1 VEGTSW
7 RARNGPNCQKG
18 APCAKSHEQVFISS
32 QPTRRNMVRKTTPSD
47 EGMRSKVKRFIGLRV
62 KERRSRP
69 PQLEAAKVG
78 SMAVRAVNGI
88 ETAGGIETV
97 PVITRAKSSQ
107 ESRCKFMGLR
117 QAISH
122 LGSVAGK
129 KVNFAL
135 TADESRHPTECSREE
150 ETMREEYEN
159 GDQAY
164 ERYAQYI
171 QERTYSSQKIK
182 EDLSSPVCEDDST
195 IASESV
201 PENIYVLDQYKED
214 KISKG
219 MMSGMVENFLS
230 SDQRLLPAWV

>member
-1 VEGTSW
+1 
-7 RARNGPNCQKG
+7 
-18 APCAKSHEQVFISS
+18 
-32 QPTRRNMVRKTTPSD
+32 MVRKNSPSG
-47 EGMRSKVKRFIGLRV
+47 EGMRSKVKRLIGLRV
-62 KERRSRP
+62 NKRRPRT
-69 PQLEAAKVG
+69 PQLEAAKVS

-97 PVITRAKSSQ
+97 PVITGAKSSQ
-107 ESRCKFMGLR
+107 ESHCKFMGLR
-117 QAISH
+117 QAMSH
-122 LGSVAGK
+122 LGSVTGK
-129 KVNFAL
+129 KVHFAL

-171 QERTYSSQKIK
+171 QERTCSSQKIK
-182 EDLSSPVCEDDST
+182 EDLSSSICDEDST

-219 MMSGMVENFLS
+219 MMSDMVENFLS
-230 SDQRLLPAWV
+230 SDQRLLPACV